1 MWYSYRGPSY
11 RLGYA
16 ESADGL
22 RWQRMDEAIGIA
34 PSPSGW
40 DSESMCYAQVFD
52 HAGQRYMVY
61 NGNGYGRSGFGLA
74 VREAA

>member
-1 MWYSYRGPSY
+1 
-11 RLGYA
+11 
-16 ESADGL
+16 
-22 RWQRMDEAIGIA
+22 MDEAIGIA